1 MKKLIALVVS
11 VVMLA
16 MVLTSCYP
24 AILNTTMSINLDGS
38 GTRTFVVEL
47 LKDGT
52 VNPDDG
58 TKSVTGMFTD
68 PGYFPQGIQPAI
80 DYLNTIRPAALSALT
95 ATEETDRYVVT
106 FTMEFDSI
114 DDFNT
119 KMHTLTADL
128 DWSAE
133 EVVDAT
139 LTAVLGETQ
148 TAYTYTEDILLV
160 NIGSLWMSNG
170 LWNSPQDETKIF
182 DVAYAQGQFNW
193 QKHYNDADAVQYA
206 MFFTNSTTIDLNG
219 VEETFGQTAEEVT
232 VTASFDNPVESVAE
246 SEAESVVESEAE
258 SEEENPQTSDSSPIA
273 VIALFSVLA
282 VMAAIVLVQK
292 KVSAK

>member
-1 MKKLIALVVS
+1 MALLVTIVL
-11 VVMLA
+11 LA
-16 MVLTSCYP
+16 MVLASCYP
-24 AILNTTMSINLDGS
+24 AILNTTMTINLDGS

-47 LKDGT
+47 LKDGEL
-52 VNPDDG
+52 NPDDN
-58 TKSVTGMFTD
+58 TKTVTGMFTN
-68 PGYFPQGIQPAI
+68 PGYFPQGIQPAV
-80 DYLNTIRPAALSALT
+80 DYLNTIRPVCLSELT

-114 DDFNT
+114 ADFNT

-160 NIGSLWMSNG
+160 NVGSLWMSNG

-193 QKHYNDADAVQYA
+193 QKHYNDAGAAQYA
-206 MFFTNSTTIDLNG
+206 MFFTHATTIDLNG
-219 VEETFGQTAEEVT
+219 VQQTFGETAEAVT
-232 VTASFDNPVESVAE
+232 VTASFDNPVESVV
-246 SEAESVVESEAE
+246 ESVVESEAE
-258 SEEENPQTSDSSPIA
+258 SQVASEDENPQTSDTLPIA
-273 VIALFSVLA
+273 VIVISGILAAATVVVLA
-282 VMAAIVLVQK
+282 QRKA
-292 KVSAK
+292 SAN